1 MPSEQLTMTAQDKKW
16 EIESNARTLKE
27 ATEITMDT
35 GKLKKAFAE
44 LKKQAKVANKT
55 VMDVS
60 RLFGKKG

>member
-1 MPSEQLTMTAQDKKW
+1 MPSETVQDKKW
-16 EIESNARTLKE
+16 EIERNASTLRD
-27 ATEITMDT
+27 ATELKMDP